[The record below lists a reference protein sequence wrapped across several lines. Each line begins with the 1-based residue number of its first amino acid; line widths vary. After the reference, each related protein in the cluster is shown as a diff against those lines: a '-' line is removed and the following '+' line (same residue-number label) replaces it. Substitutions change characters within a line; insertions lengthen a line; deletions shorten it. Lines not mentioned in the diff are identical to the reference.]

1 MRKYFLGL
9 MISSALGAIVIG
21 SALAWTGSG
30 SWNGGSGQAGSVSI
44 TLTDWAPTGNKVIPT
59 GNPILVG
66 TVGFLNNGDVTVH
79 ATPGGTAT
87 TTGPYA
93 SCAVGSVTVLNNGDV
108 APSAQ
113 YGGLVGVYLTM
124 PTGASDACQGQ
135 SLPFDLTVTVGT

>member
-9 MISSALGAIVIG
+9 MLSSALGAIVIG

-79 ATPGGTAT
+79 ATGGSVSTV
-87 TTGPYA
+87 GPYA
-93 SCAVGSVTVLNNGDV
+93 SCAAGSVSVQNPGNVTPG
-108 APSAQ
+108 AQ
-113 YGGLVGVYLTM
+113 YGGLVNVFLTM
-124 PTGASDACQGQ
+124 PPLASDDCQGQ
-135 SLPFDLTVTVGT
+135 TIPFDLTVTVET